1 MKQLKN
7 KSLLFVLALTTAFTT
22 LGTQEVSAQEI
33 GADVVS
39 RYVWRGTQFGS
50 GVHVQ
55 PYMSYTTGNL
65 EVGAWGS
72 FGLANDGG
80 SELDIYASYDL
91 GFASLTV
98 TNYTFPSD
106 VTGPVNDDFFGTEG
120 YEVSAGFDLGPVGM
134 TVGYFTESEDLYV
147 EAGFALGSVDVA
159 VGAGDNVYT
168 TDGDFALVNISL
180 GTSKDIK
187 ITEDYSLPAFGSFVY
202 NPDQETAFLVF
213 GLSF

>member
-1 MKQLKN
+1 MKQLTN

-22 LGTQEVSAQEI
+22 LGTQEASAQDI

-39 RYVWRGTQFGS
+39 RYVWRGTQFGT
-50 GVHVQ
+50 GAHIQ
-55 PYMSYTTGNL
+55 PYMSYAVGSL

-72 FGLANDGG
+72 FGLDNDGG

-98 TNYTFPSD
+98 TNYTFPADTGGAVSD
-106 VTGPVNDDFFGTEG
+106 GFFGVEG
-120 YEVSAGFDLGPVGM
+120 YEVSTGFDLGPVGM
-134 TVGYFTESEDLYV
+134 TVGYFTETEDLYI
-147 EAGFALGSVDVA
+147 EAGVSLGSLDLA

-168 TDGDFALVNISL
+168 STGEFGVVNVSL

-187 ITEDYSLPAFGSFVY
+187 ITEEYSLPAFGSFVY
-202 NPDQETAFLVF
+202 NPELETAYLVF